1 MSRKIFFNWSIRVF
15 FDWLKL
21 LHKLFLE
28 KLHQKGVLHGDET
41 CSQILIRP
49 NDKSVTLAARI
60 WRNGLLDLSL
70 LDRIIIFLKQ
80 VTKELR
86 KLPLHIP

>member
-1 MSRKIFFNWSIRVF
+1 MFF

-28 KLHQKGVLHGDET
+28 KLHQQGVLHEDET

-49 NDKSVTLAARI
+49 NDKSVTLAARS
-60 WRNGLLDLSL
+60 WRNGLLDLSS